1 MKFKWGSEESG
12 YFSNPIKTAERYS
25 DWGWWLVMAVCVLT
39 IIWLWVKL
47 YQLYQIHVWVSSI

>member
-1 MKFKWGSEESG
+1 MRFKWGIEESG
-12 YFSNPIKTAERYS
+12 YFSKPIKTAERYS

-47 YQLYQIHVWVSSI
+47 YQLYLIHVWVSSI

>member
-1 MKFKWGSEESG
+1 MRFKWGNEESR
-12 YFSNPIKTAERYS
+12 YFSKPIQTAERYS

-39 IIWLWVKL
+39 IIWVGFKL

>member
-1 MKFKWGSEESG
+1 MRFKWGSEESR
-12 YFSNPIKTAERYS
+12 YFSKPIQTAERYS

-39 IIWLWVKL
+39 IIWVGFKL